1 MTETKQRR
9 RRRAGNCPS
18 GGADDL
24 RFAVHDATT
33 ATRRTG
39 SLTPI
44 DAVSE
49 CPDRHSLIGL
59 MQIKLF
65 TKLRSTPAKRHA
77 RTYIEIMAKPTVVRH
92 RSRRQFAEREKYLIY
107 LACIATESRCLG
119 FSAELRPRE
128 SEKILDSDHK
138 SVALPK
144 ESKDHNEARYR

>member
-1 MTETKQRR
+1 MTETKQRNR
-9 RRRAGNCPS
+9 GRAGNCSS

-33 ATRRTG
+33 ATRRTE

-49 CPDRHSLIGL
+49 GRDRRYLIGL

-77 RTYIEIMAKPTVVRH
+77 RTYIEIMAKAPVVRH
-92 RSRRQFAEREKYLIY
+92 RSRRQLAEREKYLIY
-107 LACIATESRCLG
+107 LACIATES
-119 FSAELRPRE
+119 
-128 SEKILDSDHK
+128 
-138 SVALPK
+138 
-144 ESKDHNEARYR
+144 